1 MKRGKFYQLF
11 LRFSILTILLP
22 SFSFAQSFG
31 KNKVQYK
38 DFSWQFVQSKHF
50 DVYYTGEDKLLAEFA
65 ADVAES
71 SYVSI
76 QKDFRFDLIARI
88 PIIVYSSHNDFQQ
101 TNVTYGILDE
111 GVGGFTEIFKDRI
124 VLPFQGN
131 YKDFRH
137 VIHHELTHAVMFQ
150 LLYGGGMGSMVTG
163 MAMFQVPLWFAEG
176 LAEYESIGW
185 DTESDMYMRDA
196 VLNGYTPEIP
206 YLNGFLAYKGGQS
219 VLMYLA
225 EKYGS
230 PKIGEV
236 LGKVRANKNMERG
249 FRQSIGLKIEEL
261 TKDWHK
267 YLKRTYWPDIE
278 GREEPEDIAK
288 KLTDHTK
295 GRHFLNNAPVISPKG
310 DKIIYLSDKS
320 DYMDIHMM
328 STFDGKH
335 LGKLVKGQRSDLF
348 ESLHWLSPGM
358 GWSPDAQKIVFAAK
372 SGSKDALYILD
383 IKTRRIIKTLQFDLD
398 GIYSPDW
405 SPDGDHLAF
414 MGFTSGHSDLY
425 LYDLK
430 SDSLSQL
437 TDDVFS
443 DKEPT
448 WSVDGQEIAFIS
460 DRGDYLSQPE
470 GRFEIQ
476 NINYKHNEI
485 YTIDI
490 RTREIKRET
499 RNLSDEKSPAF
510 SPDSKKIAF
519 ISDENGIYNI
529 HMLDREKG
537 NTYPITN
544 QITGISQLS
553 WSRDGSR
560 LAFSSF
566 YYGGFDIYLLN
577 NPLDIEP
584 GSIQLKKTAY
594 LKKKES
600 LKKLDIEENKK
611 PETEKVGLDY
621 SNYVFGDNFQMGEID
636 WSEPDDEEFLN
647 INDYKDADGNY
658 IAKKYKVQFTPDL
671 ISGGAGYSQFYGLQ
685 GSSMFVLSDLMGNHQ
700 IQIYTDLFYN
710 IKNSNFQ
717 LAYYFLPK
725 QTDLG
730 ISIFHYS
737 YLFYTYVP
745 VGNYYTY
752 GFVRDRYYGA
762 SLYMSR
768 PFSRYRRV
776 DFGLTGIGVER
787 DYGTLDLYGFS
798 GDLFQET
805 GNAITRRLVQM
816 SLGYTTDTVLWGTT
830 GPVNGGR
837 SNLRFMYSPL
847 IDKNNSLEFW
857 TIHADFR
864 KYFRLTKDYS
874 IALRFAGG
882 ISEGRNPQRFLLGGM
897 DNWINYEYSSQ
908 AYEITDDD
916 YIFLSSFET
925 PFRGY
930 PYYAMI
936 GNRFVLS
943 NIEFRFPLLHYLIL
957 GWPLPMGFSNIRG
970 CMFMDIGSA
979 WENTE
984 NWKPFDTSSGMPRL
998 QDMKAGY
1005 GLGMRVNLGFFLL
1018 RYDAAWQTDWVT
1030 SSHKPRHYFSMG
1042 AEF

>member
-1 MKRGKFYQLF
+1 MNREKVNIWITGMALAA
-11 LRFSILTILLP
+11 LLLP
-22 SFSFAQSFG
+22 SIASGQSFG

-50 DVYYTGEDKLLAEFA
+50 DVYYTGNDKNLAEFT
-65 ADVAES
+65 ADVAET

-76 QKDFRFDLIARI
+76 QKDFRFDLISRI

-101 TNVTYGILDE
+101 TNVTYGIIDE

-137 VIHHELTHAVMFQ
+137 VIHHELVHAVMFQ

-176 LAEYESIGW
+176 LAEYESLGW
-185 DTESDMYMRDA
+185 DTESDMFMRDA

-206 YLNGFLAYKGGQS
+206 YLYGFLAYKGGQS

-236 LGKVRANKNMERG
+236 LGKIRANKNMERG
-249 FRQSIGLKIEEL
+249 FKQSIGLKIEDL

-278 GREEPEDIAK
+278 GRDEPEDIAK

-295 GRHFLNNAPVISPKG
+295 GRHFLNNAPTISPQG
-310 DKIIYLSDKS
+310 DRLIYLTDKS
-320 DYMDIHMM
+320 DYMDIYMM
-328 STFDGKH
+328 SSFTGKS

-358 GWSPDAQKIVFAAK
+358 GWSPDGKKIVFAAK

-383 IKTRRIIKTLQFDLD
+383 VETRDIVKTLQFDLD
-398 GIYSPDW
+398 GVFSPDW
-405 SPDGDHLAF
+405 SPDGKHLVF
-414 MGFTSGHSDLY
+414 MGFTQGHSDLY
-425 LYDLK
+425 LYNMENEKLDK
-430 SDSLSQL
+430 L
-437 TDDVFS
+437 TRDVFS
-443 DKEPT
+443 DNEPA
-448 WSVDGQEIAFIS
+448 WSADGKEIAFIS
-460 DRGDYLSQPE
+460 DRGDYLEAPE
-470 GRFEIQ
+470 DDFKIQ
-476 NINYKHNEI
+476 NIDYNNLEL
-485 YTIDI
+485 YTIDVGTKEI
-490 RTREIKRET
+490 TRHTNNQSE
-499 RNLSDEKSPAF
+499 EKSPAF
-510 SPDSKKIAF
+510 SPDGREIAF

-529 HMLDREKG
+529 HMLDRGKKI
-537 NTYPITN
+537 TYPVTN

-553 WSRDGSR
+553 WSREGSR
-560 LAFSSF
+560 LVFSSF
-566 YYGGFDIYLLN
+566 YYGGYDIYLLN
-577 NPLDIEP
+577 NPLNIEP
-584 GSIQLKKTAY
+584 GSVKLEKTAF

-600 LKKLDIEENKK
+600 FEALDVKTGKKT
-611 PETEKVGLDY
+611 ETEKLGLDY
-621 SNYVFGDNFQMGEID
+621 SNYVFGDNFRTGQID
-636 WSEPDDEEFLN
+636 YSEPDEDEFL
-647 INDYKDADGNY
+647 DTGEYKDNKGNY
-658 IAKKYKVQFTPDL
+658 IAKKYKIRFTPDM
-671 ISGGAGYSQFYGLQ
+671 ITGGAGYSQFFGLQ

-717 LAYYFLPK
+717 FTYYYLPK
-725 QTDLG
+725 RTDLG

-745 VGNYYTY
+745 VSNFYTY
-752 GFVRDRYYGA
+752 GFVRDRYYGF
-762 SLYMSR
+762 SLSMSR
-768 PFSRYRRV
+768 PFSRFRRV
-776 DFGLTGIGVER
+776 DFGMTGIGIER

-798 GDLFQET
+798 GDLFNET
-805 GNAITRRLVQM
+805 GTAITRRLLLLNM
-816 SLGYTTDTVLWGTT
+816 GYTTDSVIWGIT

-837 SNLRFMYSPL
+837 SNINFTYSPL
-847 IDKNNSLEFW
+847 VDKKNSLEFW
-857 TIHADFR
+857 TLRGDYR
-864 KYFRLTKDYS
+864 KYIRLAKDYS
-874 IALRFAGG
+874 IAVRFAGG
-882 ISEGRNPQRFLLGGM
+882 MSEGRHPQRFLLGGM
-897 DNWINYEYSSQ
+897 TNWINYEYSDE
-908 AYEITDDD
+908 AYTINDDD

-943 NIEFRFPLLHYLIL
+943 NIEFRFPLLRYLVL
-957 GWPLPMGFSNIRG
+957 GWPVPMGFSNIRG
-970 CMFMDIGSA
+970 SMFMDVGSA
-979 WENTE
+979 WDNTD
-984 NWKPFDTSSGMPRL
+984 NWEPFDTSGGFPRF
-998 QDMKAGY
+998 QDLKAGY

-1018 RYDAAWQTDWVT
+1018 RYDAAWQTDLMT